1 MHTHLAGASPQ
12 PHAHTT
18 SYARHL
24 QAQPMLAVPRSPRLA
39 PAPGAASPSARYSP
53 SATHSLS
60 PMRCCS
66 HTLAHPSRTPASPV
80 EASDSLVPPPNTDTR
95 PHARPDA
102 HLPVRPDVP
111 RRYRRRRARA
121 GCPRR
126 QSTQERCKAGWQEGR
141 GAPINQCAKRK
152 LPAHSSLT
160 SSRFQ
165 AITTAQSHR
174 FESNAETAD
183 SDALHLAAM
192 LHHAG
197 RRARGRGSGRRGQPW

>member
-1 MHTHLAGASPQ
+1 LHTHLAGASPQ

-60 PMRCCS
+60 PMPY
-66 HTLAHPSRTPASPV
+66 LAHPSRTPASPV

-102 HLPVRPDVP
+102 HLPVRPDAP
-111 RRYRRRRARA
+111 RRYRRRCARA
-121 GCPRR
+121 GCSSR

-141 GAPINQCAKRK
+141 GTPVNQSAQGK

-160 SSRFQ
+160 SSR
-165 AITTAQSHR
+165 IRETTTEQSHR
-174 FESNAETAD
+174 FESNAKTAD

-197 RRARGRGSGRRGQPW
+197 RRVRGRGSGRRGQP